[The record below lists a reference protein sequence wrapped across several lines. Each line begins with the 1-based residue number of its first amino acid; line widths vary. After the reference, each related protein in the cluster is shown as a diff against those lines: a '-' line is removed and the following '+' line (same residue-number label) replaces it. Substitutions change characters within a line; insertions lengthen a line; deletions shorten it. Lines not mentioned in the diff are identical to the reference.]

1 MSTFSSAPSA
11 PTPAPPPPATSAPT
25 PAPPPPATSAPTP
38 APPPPAPQSAPAPPA
53 WSVPL
58 AAMAPTRPTNRFV
71 AWFRRPRSTGEGMAM
86 GAVALIIG
94 VIGLSLA
101 WRAFWW
107 LQVFFAY
114 FATVGTLGN

>member
-11 PTPAPPPPATSAPT
+11 PTPAPPPPATNT
-25 PAPPPPATSAPTP
+25 PAPPPP
-38 APPPPAPQSAPAPPA
+38 PPQPAPAPPT

-58 AAMAPTRPTNRFV
+58 SVMAPPRPTNRFV
-71 AWFRRPRSTGEGMAM
+71 AWLHKPRATGEGMAM
-86 GAVALIIG
+86 GAVALIVG

>member
-11 PTPAPPPPATSAPT
+11 PTPAPPPPTAGAPT
-25 PAPPPPATSAPTP
+25 APPPPPQ
-38 APPPPAPQSAPAPPA
+38 PPRPAPAPPA
-53 WSVPL
+53 LSVPL
-58 AAMAPTRPTNRFV
+58 SVMAPPRPTNRFV
-71 AWFRRPRSTGEGMAM
+71 AWLRRPRSTGEGMAM
-86 GAVALIIG
+86 GAVALIVG

>member
-11 PTPAPPPPATSAPT
+11 PTPAPPPPAASAPT
-25 PAPPPPATSAPTP
+25 PAPAL
-38 APPPPAPQSAPAPPA
+38 
-53 WSVPL
+53 SVPL
-58 AAMAPTRPTNRFV
+58 SVMAPPRPTNRFV
-71 AWFRRPRSTGEGMAM
+71 AWLRKPRSTGEGMAM
-86 GAVALIIG
+86 GAAALIVG

>member
-11 PTPAPPPPATSAPT
+11 PTPAPPPPT
-25 PAPPPPATSAPTP
+25 PAPPPPAASAPTP
-38 APPPPAPQSAPAPPA
+38 APAPPVL
-53 WSVPL
+53 SVPL
-58 AAMAPTRPTNRFV
+58 SVMAPPRPTSRFA
-71 AWFRRPRSTGEGMAM
+71 AWLRRPRSTGEGMAM
-86 GAVALIIG
+86 GAVALIVG

>member
-11 PTPAPPPPATSAPT
+11 PTPAPPPPAASAPT
-25 PAPPPPATSAPTP
+25 PPPPP
-38 APPPPAPQSAPAPPA
+38 PPLPSRPAPAPPA

-58 AAMAPTRPTNRFV
+58 SVMASPHPTNRFL
-71 AWFRRPRSTGEGMAM
+71 AWLRRPRSTGEGMAM
-86 GAVALIIG
+86 GAVALIVG
-94 VIGLSLA
+94 VIGLSLV

>member
-11 PTPAPPPPATSAPT
+11 PTPAPPPPATNA
-25 PAPPPPATSAPTP
+25 PAPPPP
-38 APPPPAPQSAPAPPA
+38 PQPAPAPPT

-58 AAMAPTRPTNRFV
+58 SVMVPRRPTNRFV
-71 AWFRRPRSTGEGMAM
+71 AWLRKPRSTGEGMAM
-86 GAVALIIG
+86 GAVALIVG

>member
-11 PTPAPPPPATSAPT
+11 STPAPPPPATSAPT
-25 PAPPPPATSAPTP
+25 PAPPPPPQPTP
-38 APPPPAPQSAPAPPA
+38 APPVWSAPPN
-53 WSVPL
+53 V
-58 AAMAPTRPTNRFV
+58 MAPSRPTNRFV
-71 AWFRRPRSTGEGMAM
+71 AWLRKPRSTGEGMAM
-86 GAVALIIG
+86 GAVALIVG
-94 VIGLSLA
+94 AIGLSIA

>member
-11 PTPAPPPPATSAPT
+11 PTPAPPPPATSAP
-25 PAPPPPATSAPTP
+25 AP
-38 APPPPAPQSAPAPPA
+38 PPPPAPAPPA
-53 WSVPL
+53 LSMPLSV
-58 AAMAPTRPTNRFV
+58 MAPPRPANRFV
-71 AWFRRPRSTGEGMAM
+71 AWLRKPRSTGEGMVM
-86 GAVALIIG
+86 GAVALIVG

>member
-11 PTPAPPPPATSAPT
+11 PTPAPPPPPAASAPAPAPSPTNT
-25 PAPPPPATSAPTP
+25 PAPPPP
-38 APPPPAPQSAPAPPA
+38 PPAL
-53 WSVPL
+53 SVPL
-58 AAMAPTRPTNRFV
+58 SVMAPPRPTNRFV
-71 AWFRRPRSTGEGMAM
+71 AWLRRPRSTGEGMAM
-86 GAVALIIG
+86 GAVALIVG

>member
-11 PTPAPPPPATSAPT
+11 PPPPAASAPTAPPPPPQ
-25 PAPPPPATSAPTP
+25 PPQP
-38 APPPPAPQSAPAPPA
+38 APAPPA
-53 WSVPL
+53 LSVPL
-58 AAMAPTRPTNRFV
+58 SVMAPPRPTNRFV
-71 AWFRRPRSTGEGMAM
+71 AWLRKPRSTGEGMAM
-86 GAVALIIG
+86 GAVALIVG

>member
-25 PAPPPPATSAPTP
+25 PAPPPP
-38 APPPPAPQSAPAPPA
+38 PQPLRPAPAPPA
-53 WSVPL
+53 LSVPL
-58 AAMAPTRPTNRFV
+58 SVMVPPRHTNRFI
-71 AWFRRPRSTGEGMAM
+71 AWLRKPRSTGEGMAM

>member
-11 PTPAPPPPATSAPT
+11 PTPAPPPPPAASAPT
-25 PAPPPPATSAPTP
+25 
-38 APPPPAPQSAPAPPA
+38 APPA
-53 WSVPL
+53 LSVPL
-58 AAMAPTRPTNRFV
+58 SVMAPPRPTNRFV
-71 AWFRRPRSTGEGMAM
+71 AWLRRPRSTGEGMAM
-86 GAVALIIG
+86 GAVTLIVG

>member
-25 PAPPPPATSAPTP
+25 PPPPP
-38 APPPPAPQSAPAPPA
+38 PPPPRPAPAPPT

-58 AAMAPTRPTNRFV
+58 SVMAPQRPTNRFV
-71 AWFRRPRSTGEGMAM
+71 AWLRRPRSTGEGMAM
-86 GAVALIIG
+86 GAVALIVG

>member
-11 PTPAPPPPATSAPT
+11 PTPAPPPPTASAPT
-25 PAPPPPATSAPTP
+25 APPPPPQ
-38 APPPPAPQSAPAPPA
+38 PPRPAPAPPA
-53 WSVPL
+53 LSVPL
-58 AAMAPTRPTNRFV
+58 SVMAPPHPTNRFV
-71 AWFRRPRSTGEGMAM
+71 AWLRKPRSTGEGMAM
-86 GAVALIIG
+86 GAVALIVS

>member
-11 PTPAPPPPATSAPT
+11 PTPAPPPPTVSAPT
-25 PAPPPPATSAPTP
+25 APPPPPQ
-38 APPPPAPQSAPAPPA
+38 PPQPAPAPPA
-53 WSVPL
+53 LSVPL
-58 AAMAPTRPTNRFV
+58 SVMAPPRPTNRFV
-71 AWFRRPRSTGEGMAM
+71 AWLRKPRSTGEGMAM
-86 GAVALIIG
+86 GAVALIVG
-94 VIGLSLA
+94 VVGLSLA

>member
-11 PTPAPPPPATSAPT
+11 PTPAPPPPAASAPT
-25 PAPPPPATSAPTP
+25 PPPPP
-38 APPPPAPQSAPAPPA
+38 PPPHQQPRPAPAPPA
-53 WSVPL
+53 LSVPL
-58 AAMAPTRPTNRFV
+58 SVVAPPRPTNRFV
-71 AWFRRPRSTGEGMAM
+71 AWLRKPRSTGEGMAM
-86 GAVALIIG
+86 GAVTLIVG

>member
-11 PTPAPPPPATSAPT
+11 PTPAPPPPAASAPT
-25 PAPPPPATSAPTP
+25 APPPPPQ
-38 APPPPAPQSAPAPPA
+38 PPRPAPAPPA
-53 WSVPL
+53 RSVPL
-58 AAMAPTRPTNRFV
+58 SVMAPPRPTNRFV
-71 AWFRRPRSTGEGMAM
+71 AWLRKPRSTGEGMAM
-86 GAVALIIG
+86 GAVALMVG

>member
-11 PTPAPPPPATSAPT
+11 PTPAPPPPTASAPT
-25 PAPPPPATSAPTP
+25 APPPPPQPPRPAPTP
-38 APPPPAPQSAPAPPA
+38 PAL
-53 WSVPL
+53 SVPL
-58 AAMAPTRPTNRFV
+58 SVMAPPRPTNRFV
-71 AWFRRPRSTGEGMAM
+71 AWLRKPRSTGEGMAM
-86 GAVALIIG
+86 GAVALIVG

-114 FATVGTLGN
+114 FATIGTLGN

>member
-11 PTPAPPPPATSAPT
+11 PTPAPPPPADSAPT
-25 PAPPPPATSAPTP
+25 APPPPPQPPRPTL
-38 APPPPAPQSAPAPPA
+38 APPA

-58 AAMAPTRPTNRFV
+58 GVMAPPRPTNRFM
-71 AWFRRPRSTGEGMAM
+71 AWLRRPRSTGEGMAM
-86 GAVALIIG
+86 GAVALIVG
-94 VIGLSLA
+94 VVGLSLA

>member
-11 PTPAPPPPATSAPT
+11 PTPAPPPPAASAPT
-25 PAPPPPATSAPTP
+25 PPPPPPQPLPPRP
-38 APPPPAPQSAPAPPA
+38 APASPT

-58 AAMAPTRPTNRFV
+58 SVMAPQRPTNRFV
-71 AWFRRPRSTGEGMAM
+71 AWLRRPRSTGEGMAM
-86 GAVALIIG
+86 GAVALIVG

-114 FATVGTLGN
+114 FATVGTLGS

>member
-1 MSTFSSAPSA
+1 MSTFLSAPSA
-11 PTPAPPPPATSAPT
+11 PTPAPPPPAASAPT
-25 PAPPPPATSAPTP
+25 PAPPPP
-38 APPPPAPQSAPAPPA
+38 PQPLQPAPAPPTL
-53 WSVPL
+53 SVPFSV
-58 AAMAPTRPTNRFV
+58 MTPPRPTNRFV
-71 AWFRRPRSTGEGMAM
+71 AWLRRPRSTGEGMAM
-86 GAVALIIG
+86 GAVALIVG

>member
-11 PTPAPPPPATSAPT
+11 PTPAPPPPAASAPT
-25 PAPPPPATSAPTP
+25 PPPPPPQAPRPT
-38 APPPPAPQSAPAPPA
+38 PAPPA

-58 AAMAPTRPTNRFV
+58 SVMAPPRPTNRFV
-71 AWFRRPRSTGEGMAM
+71 AWLRRPRSTGEGMAM
-86 GAVALIIG
+86 GAVALIVG

>member
-11 PTPAPPPPATSAPT
+11 PTPAPPPPAASAPT
-25 PAPPPPATSAPTP
+25 APPPPPPRP
-38 APPPPAPQSAPAPPA
+38 APASPA

-58 AAMAPTRPTNRFV
+58 SVMAPPRPMNRFMAWLRKPRPT
-71 AWFRRPRSTGEGMAM
+71 SEGMAM
-86 GAVALIIG
+86 GAVALIVG

>member
-11 PTPAPPPPATSAPT
+11 PTPAPPPPAASAPT
-25 PAPPPPATSAPTP
+25 PPPPP
-38 APPPPAPQSAPAPPA
+38 PPQPPRPAPAPPA
-53 WSVPL
+53 LSVPL
-58 AAMAPTRPTNRFV
+58 SVMAPPRPTNRFV
-71 AWFRRPRSTGEGMAM
+71 AWLRRPRSTGEGMAM
-86 GAVALIIG
+86 GAVALIVG
-94 VIGLSLA
+94 VIGLSLV

>member
-1 MSTFSSAPSA
+1 MPTFSSAPSA
-11 PTPAPPPPATSAPT
+11 PTPAPPPPSTTSAPT
-25 PAPPPPATSAPTP
+25 PPPPPPL
-38 APPPPAPQSAPAPPA
+38 PPHPAPAPPA

-58 AAMAPTRPTNRFV
+58 SVMAPPHPTNRFV
-71 AWFRRPRSTGEGMAM
+71 AWLRKPRSTGEGMAM
-86 GAVALIIG
+86 GAVALIVG

-107 LQVFFAY
+107 FQVFFAY

>member
-11 PTPAPPPPATSAPT
+11 PTPAPPPPAASAPT
-25 PAPPPPATSAPTP
+25 PPPPPPL
-38 APPPPAPQSAPAPPA
+38 PPRTAPAPPA
-53 WSVPL
+53 LSVPL
-58 AAMAPTRPTNRFV
+58 SVMAPPRPTNRFV
-71 AWFRRPRSTGEGMAM
+71 AWLRKPRSTGEGMAM
-86 GAVALIIG
+86 GAVALIVG

>member
-11 PTPAPPPPATSAPT
+11 PTPAPPPPAASAPT
-25 PAPPPPATSAPTP
+25 PPPPPPQ
-38 APPPPAPQSAPAPPA
+38 PPRPAPAPPA
-53 WSVPL
+53 LSVPL
-58 AAMAPTRPTNRFV
+58 SAMAPPHPTNRFV
-71 AWFRRPRSTGEGMAM
+71 AWLRRPRSTGEGMAM
-86 GAVALIIG
+86 GAVALIVG

>member
-11 PTPAPPPPATSAPT
+11 PTPAPPPPAASAPT
-25 PAPPPPATSAPTP
+25 PAPPPPPQ
-38 APPPPAPQSAPAPPA
+38 PPQPAPAPTA
-53 WSVPL
+53 LSVPL
-58 AAMAPTRPTNRFV
+58 SVMAPPRPTNRFV
-71 AWFRRPRSTGEGMAM
+71 AWLRRPRSTGEGMAM
-86 GAVALIIG
+86 GAVALIVG

>member
-11 PTPAPPPPATSAPT
+11 PTPAPPPPAASAPT
-25 PAPPPPATSAPTP
+25 APPPP
-38 APPPPAPQSAPAPPA
+38 PPQPPRPAPAPPV

-58 AAMAPTRPTNRFV
+58 SVMAPPRPTNRFV
-71 AWFRRPRSTGEGMAM
+71 AWLRRPRSTGEGMAM
-86 GAVALIIG
+86 GAVALIVG

>member
-11 PTPAPPPPATSAPT
+11 PTPAPPPPATNT
-25 PAPPPPATSAPTP
+25 PVPPPPPRP
-38 APPPPAPQSAPAPPA
+38 ALAPPA

-58 AAMAPTRPTNRFV
+58 SVMAPQRPTNRFV
-71 AWFRRPRSTGEGMAM
+71 AWLRKPRSTGEGMAM
-86 GAVALIIG
+86 GAVALIVG
-94 VIGLSLA
+94 AVGLSLA

>member
-25 PAPPPPATSAPTP
+25 PPPPPPL
-38 APPPPAPQSAPAPPA
+38 PPRPAPAPPA
-53 WSVPL
+53 LPVPL
-58 AAMAPTRPTNRFV
+58 GVMAPPRPTNRFMT
-71 AWFRRPRSTGEGMAM
+71 WLRKPRSTGEGMAI

-94 VIGLSLA
+94 VIGLSLV

>member
-11 PTPAPPPPATSAPT
+11 PTPAPPPPAASAPT
-25 PAPPPPATSAPTP
+25 VPPPPPQPPRP
-38 APPPPAPQSAPAPPA
+38 ASAPPA

-58 AAMAPTRPTNRFV
+58 SVMAPPRPTNRFV
-71 AWFRRPRSTGEGMAM
+71 AWLRKPRSTGEGMAM
-86 GAVALIIG
+86 GAVALIVG

>member
-11 PTPAPPPPATSAPT
+11 PTPAPPPPAVSAPT
-25 PAPPPPATSAPTP
+25 PAPPPPSRP
-38 APPPPAPQSAPAPPA
+38 APAPPA

-58 AAMAPTRPTNRFV
+58 SVMAPPRPTNRFV
-71 AWFRRPRSTGEGMAM
+71 AWLRKPRSTGEGMAM
-86 GAVALIIG
+86 GAVALIVG
-94 VIGLSLA
+94 AIGLSLA

>member
-11 PTPAPPPPATSAPT
+11 PTPAPPPPAASSPT
-25 PAPPPPATSAPTP
+25 PAPPPPPQ
-38 APPPPAPQSAPAPPA
+38 PPRPAPAPPA
-53 WSVPL
+53 RSVPL
-58 AAMAPTRPTNRFV
+58 SVMAPPRPTNRFV
-71 AWFRRPRSTGEGMAM
+71 AWLRKPRSTGEGMAM
-86 GAVALIIG
+86 GAVALIVGI
-94 VIGLSLA
+94 IGLSLA

>member
-11 PTPAPPPPATSAPT
+11 PTPAPPPPAAGAPT
-25 PAPPPPATSAPTP
+25 APPPPPQPPRPT
-38 APPPPAPQSAPAPPA
+38 PAPPA

-58 AAMAPTRPTNRFV
+58 SVMTPHRPQNRFV
-71 AWFRRPRSTGEGMAM
+71 AWLRKPRSTGEGMAM
-86 GAVALIIG
+86 GAVALIVG

>member
-25 PAPPPPATSAPTP
+25 PPPPPPTTNT
-38 APPPPAPQSAPAPPA
+38 PPPPRPAPAPPT

-58 AAMAPTRPTNRFV
+58 SVMTPPRPTNRFV
-71 AWFRRPRSTGEGMAM
+71 AWLRRPRSTGEGMAM
-86 GAVALIIG
+86 GAVALIVG
-94 VIGLSLA
+94 AIGLSLA